1 MAVKRSAAKAG
12 LKTAKAAPA
21 KAKLAKGGFKLGKR
35 KAIRTPAGTAVLY
48 AQALVGNRQAREE
61 LRDAYTSARKAYS
74 RSADRSGRP
83 NFATLLDDRKAS
95 REAGRAITSLRS
107 AVNLAGKKRKKPR
120 SVKPV
125 IVVVAVAGAGTAV
138 ALNEN
143 LRAKAVEPFT
153 SSDAPNGAA
162 ATA

>member
-21 KAKLAKGGFKLGKR
+21 KAKLVKGGFKLGKR
-35 KAIRTPAGTAVLY
+35 KVIRTPAGTAVLY

-61 LRDAYTSARKAYS
+61 LRDAYASARKAYS

-83 NFATLLDDRKAS
+83 NLATLLDDRKAS